1 MIRKNIIFM
10 EANTTQEA
18 SSISPPADA
27 KSLEQLAND
36 GSSTPEVEDNPYLSK
51 S

>member
-1 MIRKNIIFM
+1 M

-18 SSISPPADA
+18 SSISPPGDA
-27 KSLEQLAND
+27 KPLEDVSGSVDSGQL
-36 GSSTPEVEDNPYLSK
+36 EDNPYLSK